1 MFIHISLILALQH
14 ATTDSQ
20 SSSSSCQNA
29 ELLEYETMTLRNAV
43 ARAAVVVVVV

>member
-1 MFIHISLILALQH
+1 MFIHISLILSLQH

-20 SSSSSCQNA
+20 SSSCQNA

-43 ARAAVVVVVV
+43 ARAAVVVVVVVV